1 MTVIVCPGLYPLRR
15 HSGRTPA
22 RDAYLRANPDVSA
35 AILADAMGLSEAFV
49 INYQLKLGLRKF
61 APCGRKRK

>member
-1 MTVIVCPGLYPLRR
+1 MSIFCPDLFPTRR
-15 HSGRTPA
+15 ASGRTPA
-22 RDAYLRANPDVSA
+22 RDAYLRANPDISA

-61 APCGRKRK
+61 APCGRKKT